1 MVRLLISTLGFEEA
15 FPIRF
20 LMRNSPSKGDV
31 ILIVM
36 PYSRDER
43 SARAYF
49 ELSKFA
55 SNYLQEVK
63 LEKVEVPVANVYQSI
78 MMISSK
84 IKSLNATEA
93 VVNLSGGMRLLVIET
108 LVAVK
113 MVLSNKAKIELELED
128 RREVVAMT
136 PSILDLKIPT
146 QQHVKILKAMKEL
159 GVSVSITNIAR
170 LLKAPRSSIYKE
182 LKRMEK
188 EGLVTKDESGRFA
201 LTEWG
206 SSWT

>member
-20 LMRNSPSKGDV
+20 LMRNSPSRGDV

-36 PYSRDER
+36 PYSKDER

-49 ELSKFA
+49 ELSKFT

-63 LEKVEVPVANVYQSI
+63 LEKIEVPVANVHQSI
-78 MMISSK
+78 VMIISK
-84 IKSLNATEA
+84 IKALNASEA
-93 VVNLSGGMRLLVIET
+93 VVNLSGGMRLLIIET
-108 LVAVK
+108 LIAVK
-113 MVLSNKAKIELELED
+113 MVLGNRAKLELELED
-128 RREVVAMT
+128 RRETVSMT
-136 PSILDLKIPT
+136 PSILDLKMPT
-146 QQHVKILKAMKEL
+146 QYQVDILKAMKEL
-159 GVSVSITNIAR
+159 GVKASITSIAEV
-170 LLKAPRSSIYKE
+170 LKAPRSSIYKE

-188 EGLVTKDESGRFA
+188 EGLVTRDETGKFT

-206 SSWT
+206 SSWA